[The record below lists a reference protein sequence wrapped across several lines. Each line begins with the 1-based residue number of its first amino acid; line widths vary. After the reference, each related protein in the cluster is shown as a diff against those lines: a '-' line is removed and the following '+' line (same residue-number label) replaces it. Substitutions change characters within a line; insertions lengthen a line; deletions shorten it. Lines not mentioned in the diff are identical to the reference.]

1 MRSSE
6 PARRRASI
14 VLVLGLLASSTPLAS
29 ASAQGV
35 DPSLRLVRSRS
46 NISLKTYRDRVP
58 LDLGMWVASAGGD
71 FEVHVGMED
80 YGDPLTAAQVDSTT
94 KAPLRTIPAEDLN
107 GWQGFNDFLRVR
119 VRNQAGRIV
128 ADKTLNFC
136 PNSYDRERVD
146 DSGDAVSTYP
156 AQECRTYFPFTRG
169 TVWGIDQ
176 GWATSAFSGVSYRA
190 SSAALR
196 PGEYTA
202 TMRLAQ
208 HYVDLFDVAP
218 GDEKRTVNLE
228 VLAGGSG
235 GSAHPDAFFAGE
247 SAEQEAGES
256 AEQETASAGDA
267 PIVTTPDPATL
278 PDLAA
283 LPAWNIRVRNGAR
296 DFLSFAATPWNEGP
310 SPLVVEGFRGSE
322 DDEMDAFQYF
332 YDSTGTAVGRA
343 PVGTFDYDTRN
354 GHHHWHFL
362 QFARYRLLVADDRTE
377 VVRSRKQSFCIA
389 PTDAVD
395 LTVPGASLDQ
405 YGLGFGSWCGHPT
418 SIWVREVLQPGW
430 GDTYFQSVAGQAFD
444 ITNVPN
450 GRYLLETS
458 VNPGEDL
465 FDGDA
470 SNDVEVRRV
479 RLSGPPDE
487 RRVEVSAWHGIE
499 D

>member
-1 MRSSE
+1 
-6 PARRRASI
+6 
-14 VLVLGLLASSTPLAS
+14 
-29 ASAQGV
+29 V
-35 DPSLRLVRSRS
+35 DPSLRLVRSRA
-46 NISLKTYRDRVP
+46 NVSLKTYRDRVP
-58 LDLGMWVASAGGD
+58 LDLGVWLASAGGD

-80 YGDPLTAAQVDSTT
+80 YGDPLTATQVDSTT
-94 KAPLRTIPAEDLN
+94 KAPLRSIPSEDLN
-107 GWQGFNDFLRVR
+107 GWEGFNDFLRVT
-119 VRNQAGRIV
+119 VRNQEGRTV
-128 ADKTLNFC
+128 ADKTLDFC
-136 PNSYDRERVD
+136 PNSYDKERVD

-190 SSAALR
+190 STAALR

-228 VLAGGSG
+228 VLPGGSG
-235 GSAHPDAFFAGE
+235 GGIARSDAFFAGE
-247 SAEQEAGES
+247 SAEQEAGV
-256 AEQETASAGDA
+256 SAGDV

-283 LPAWNIRVRNGAR
+283 LPAWNIRVRNGGR

-310 SPLVVEGFRGSE
+310 APLVVEGFRGSE

-362 QFARYRLLVADDRTE
+362 QFARYRLLVAGDMTE

-389 PTDAVD
+389 PTDPVD
-395 LTVPGASLDQ
+395 LTVPGASLNP
-405 YGLGFGSWCGHPT
+405 YELGFGSWCGRET

-458 VNPGEDL
+458 VNPGADL
-465 FDGDA
+465 YDGDA
-470 SNDVEVRRV
+470 SNDVEIRRV
-479 RLSGPPDE
+479 RLSGPSDD